1 MMKKKI
7 ENMITEYYNDYPQM
21 PDSNA
26 LNHLLMMANDNSHK
40 KDTANLSYLG
50 FVISQVRFIKRSV
63 CIAQILLLAMCFF
76 GLEFFHESMWQVA
89 WVSAVLPVFIMGGM
103 LEMSKSFSDNML
115 EMEMATKYTLNQV
128 LVARVM
134 LLGGINFIE
143 LSLMFLYSG
152 LKVEDFSFTLLV
164 YMSVPF
170 LMTTFLC
177 LMIVNRIRG
186 KEGGI
191 MMMAIGM
198 MISLGTGT
206 LAFYYPQV
214 YKEYM
219 RGYWYIMFGVIVA
232 AITIEFIRII
242 RCCNRKLDGVGAYVG

>member
-1 MMKKKI
+1 MKKKI
-7 ENMITEYYNDYPQM
+7 ENIITEYYNDYPQI

-26 LNHLLMMANDNSHK
+26 VNYLLMIANDDSRK
-40 KDTANLSYLG
+40 KNTANLSYLE

-63 CIAQILLLAMCFF
+63 CIAQLLLLAMCFF
-76 GLEFFHESMWQVA
+76 GLEIFQESMWQVA

-103 LEMSKSFSDNML
+103 LEMSKSFSGNML
-115 EMEMATKYTLNQV
+115 EMELATKYTLNQV
-128 LVARVM
+128 LVARVL

-143 LSLMFLYSG
+143 LSLVFLYSG
-152 LKVEDFSFTLLV
+152 LKVENFSFTLLV

-177 LMIVNRIRG
+177 LMIVNRIHG

-198 MISLGTGT
+198 MMSLGTGT
-206 LAFYYPQV
+206 LAYYYPLV

-219 RGYWYIMFGVIVA
+219 RGYWYIMFWVIVA
-232 AITIEFIRII
+232 AITIEFMRILK
-242 RCCNRKLDGVGAYVG
+242 CCNRKLDGVAVYAG